1 MPRRRPQIPFPTFLA
16 LLSTCV
22 SLSPME
28 PPPPPP
34 PPPPPFHDFT
44 DPAAASAAIGVLESA
59 LGDTALR
66 SFLVV
71 APILSISGGRIQFPS
86 APTGT
91 SSCAAV
97 RPLATTTFIPTSSAG
112 AILPDSVA
120 QHVFVYNDG
129 MRLYDRSSDSSGP
142 SGGVRFLLY
151 GVDTLVQRPT
161 MPLSVVGWMDLIDLT
176 TPGGTDSL
184 RGIIAAN
191 GTPLVDYLL
200 APIGSQPSWRQI
212 LTGSVTSGGQVLAF
226 RDSTTRLGAR
236 LTVTATLDDSS
247 AGTRLALTVVR
258 TILDQF
264 DYGYSL
270 DFSFIHGAD
279 TVRLKGTND
288 AYCTLTSIGILVT
301 VNGGG
306 FATVTNGQSAS
317 MPTITRTDSLPL
329 SPAQETAVRDLIR
342 GQAEL
347 FNLMAAL
354 SWPGALLLPP

>member
-1 MPRRRPQIPFPTFLA
+1 
-16 LLSTCV
+16 
-22 SLSPME
+22 ME